1 MRTYMSHFHLG
12 IHLGSNS
19 IGWAICQTDNPFN
32 NRFKRLKHIA
42 RLGVRVFPDGRTETG
57 TTLAEERRLARGIRR
72 NRDRTLQRQ
81 RGLQRLMTKA
91 GLLPEG
97 KDETEVL
104 LSLCPLELRQRG
116 LDYVLTPH
124 QFGRAL
130 WHLAKR
136 RGPSW
141 GRGEEAEDE
150 DAGLLKAAQGRL
162 KTALAL
168 EGARTLGEFF
178 CSRKLEGTRFRR
190 SNDPKIG
197 WDIYPSRELIQ
208 TEWELLWD
216 KQIELGLPISPD
228 IRTKLTKLAFYQRPL
243 RRQQPGRCTLIPD
256 DIRLPKCYPSAETRI
271 IYETLGQL
279 RVNEEGQAYRPLTS
293 EERDNLASVL
303 VQGRDL
309 TWAGVRRTAKLS
321 KSAAFNLD
329 HGATGTRNGIA
340 GSHTAKI
347 MSSDKAFGDT
357 WHSFSLS
364 DKDTIVSWFH
374 DLQEVEDIAG
384 RLTAKYNWPAEKAES
399 LAQWKPKPGYGRLG
413 KTITDKLIAEYVADP
428 ACVYSE
434 ACERAGFDHSR
445 LGTGEVFDRLP
456 YYGAVLETAITETP
470 TNIKQ
475 TEGAVQSKGARRARG
490 NTGLGAAE
498 IRTGKIRNPSVHA
511 ALNQLQKLVNE
522 LIDEFGP
529 IASINVSIGRDLK
542 MTPED
547 QRLEAIKNSKN
558 QKQNRDR
565 ELRIEEVGY
574 PITHETKLRARLFDE
589 QCNKSGDCLCPLS
602 LKPINFKDALG
613 SHAIVAT
620 HIIPFNLS
628 LNDSPSNLMLAYA
641 QAARLRG
648 GRTTFETYAHH
659 DSWPAIVEHSSSIG
673 KFRQRLT
680 VPPRAKGEED
690 ALAHHLVDTQ
700 YFARLAAQYLR
711 CLGADVTPISTRVA
725 PLLRRAWSIHKAMPT
740 NAPKEHDY
748 RSKAVDAVIVACTSR
763 SNVEALSRANADS
776 PEELQKELRKILP
789 PINDLAD
796 KIQDQLQGL
805 IVSHKPE
812 HSRRMKFFTDTAY
825 GIREHAAEGDYNLV
839 TRKAIAS
846 FTIGD
851 VKKVIDHRLKQ
862 ELEALAEEY
871 PSPQEFAKALQSWTA
886 SHAAAGSGRQPIRR
900 LRIGAKSKSYEI
912 LANKRGRPTALI
924 KDALWALD
932 IFQRKDLSWDG
943 EGIAPKQANDPK
955 FRPMWEQERAS
966 NLLVMRLHKG
976 DIFEAID
983 RTTGRI
989 ELFKV
994 QRLIPS
1000 NGKIKATHLH
1010 EAGKLTVREK
1020 EGNFK
1025 FVDFSYRQLRDQRA
1039 KKVKVSVSGRVQYAK
1054 LDKQIPK
1061 SLNWPMS

>member
-1 MRTYMSHFHLG
+1 MANFHLG
-12 IHLGSNS
+12 LHLGSNS
-19 IGWAICQTDNPFN
+19 IGWAVCTTDNPFK
-32 NRFKRLKHIA
+32 NRFRRITGIA
-42 RLGVRVFPDGRTETG
+42 RTGVRVFPDGRTETG
-57 TTLAEERRLARGIRR
+57 TTLAEERRLARSARR
-72 NRDRTLQRQ
+72 NRDRALQRQ
-81 RGLQRLMTKA
+81 RGLQQLLIKA
-91 GLLPEG
+91 GLLPAN
-97 KDETEVL
+97 KTEAEAL
-104 LSLCPLELRQRG
+104 LSVCPLELRHKA
-116 LDYVLTPH
+116 LEEPLTPH
-124 QFGRAL
+124 LFGRAL

-141 GRGEEAEDE
+141 GRGEEGDDP

-162 KTALAL
+162 RTALAL
-168 EGARTLGEFF
+168 EGARTLGEFLH
-178 CSRKLEGTRFRR
+178 SRKLEGTRFRR
-190 SNDPKIG
+190 NNDPKIG
-197 WDIYPSRELIQ
+197 WDIYPSRDLIRA
-208 TEWELLWD
+208 EWELLWD
-216 KQIELGLPISPD
+216 TQTKLGLSVPALARDKI
-228 IRTKLTKLAFYQRPL
+228 TKIAFNQRPL
-243 RRQQPGRCTLIPD
+243 RRQQPGRCTLIPED
-256 DIRLPKCYPSAETRI
+256 LRLPKSLPTSETRI

-279 RVNEEGQAYRPLTS
+279 RVMDDGLTYRPLTR

-303 VQGRDL
+303 LEGRDL

-321 KSAAFNLD
+321 KTAAFNLD
-329 HGATGTRNGIA
+329 HGATGTRNGIGGA
-340 GSHTAKI
+340 QTAKI
-347 MSSDKAFGDT
+347 MSSEKAFGEL
-357 WHSFSLS
+357 WHGFNLPH
-364 DKDTIVSWFH
+364 KDTIVSWFH
-374 DLQEVEDIAG
+374 DLQEAEDIAG
-384 RLTAKYNWPAEKAES
+384 RLTAKFNWSAEKAEA
-399 LAQWKPKPGYGRLG
+399 LAQWKPRPGYGRLG
-413 KTITDKLIAEYVADP
+413 KTISDKLIAEYIADP

-434 ACERAGFDHSR
+434 ACERAGFDHSQ

-456 YYGAVLETAITETP
+456 YYGIVLDTAITETP
-470 TNIKQ
+470 ANIKQ
-475 TEGAVQSKGARRARG
+475 AEGEIGSRGARRARG

-498 IRTGKIRNPSVHA
+498 IATGKIRNPSVHA

-522 LIDEFGP
+522 LIEEFGP
-529 IASINVSIGRDLK
+529 IDSINVSIGRDLK

-547 QRLEAIKNSKN
+547 QRTEAIKNYKN
-558 QKQNRDR
+558 QKQNKER
-565 ELRIEEVGY
+565 ELRIEEAGY

-589 QCNKSGDCLCPLS
+589 QCNKAGDCFCPLT
-602 LKPINFKDALG
+602 LKSIGFKDALG

-620 HIIPFNLS
+620 HITPFNLS

-641 QAARLRG
+641 HAARLRG
-648 GRTTFETYAHH
+648 GKTNFDTFAH
-659 DSWPAIVEHSSSIG
+659 DEIWPAIIEHSNSIG

-680 VPPRAKGEED
+680 APPPKKGDED
-690 ALAHHLVDTQ
+690 PLAHHLVDTQ

-740 NAPKEHDY
+740 NTPKEHDY

-763 SNVEALSRANADS
+763 ANIEALSRANADS
-776 PEELQKELRKILP
+776 PEELQKELRKIMP
-789 PINDLAD
+789 PIDDLAN
-796 KIQDQLQGL
+796 KIQDQLQSL

-812 HSRRMKFFTDTAY
+812 HGRRMKFFTDTAY
-825 GIREHAAEGDYNLV
+825 GIRDNATEGDYNLV
-839 TRKAIAS
+839 TRKSITA

-851 VKKVIDHRLKQ
+851 VKKVNDERLKQ
-862 ELEALAEEY
+862 ELEVLGEKH
-871 PSPQEFAKALQSWTA
+871 PGPQDFAKALQNWAA
-886 SHAAAGSGRQPIRR
+886 SHASAGAGRQPIRR
-900 LRIGAKSKSYEI
+900 LRIGAKSKSYEAI
-912 LANKRGRPTALI
+912 SNKRGRPTALI

-955 FRPMWEQERAS
+955 FRPAWEQEKVS

-976 DIFEAID
+976 DIFEAVD
-983 RTTGRI
+983 RYTGQI
-989 ELFKV
+989 QLFKV

-1020 EGNFK
+1020 EGTFK